1 MKLYYYEGS
10 ERKGPVVS
18 LVLRDLARKGVV
30 TPETILETAF
40 GSRIPAK
47 DVGTLTPG
55 FSLAREFE
63 GAAKGADRNAI
74 KGAGAGS
81 SAGSSVGQTDNS
93 DVERTRSSASRSDNK
108 SAKDSGKTANAAQ
121 PKPQPTPATTSNA
134 TERAKTQPRTQA
146 PKPTQTQPQPQA
158 SSRPTIQ
165 PTTFDAPTIDMGSSS
180 GLDAAFAS
188 PSASTY
194 RSSVPTSKPLGVD
207 VPKIETASQA
217 ARELAN
223 RSTAELEA
231 KLKEIEEQNR
241 RKAQRAQT
249 ERATS
254 RSQSVE
260 RPEQSQT
267 SGGRS
272 GFQPLPNQPAPLEDA
287 LDPFEAQLMD
297 ELQAPDA
304 TQTRS
309 SRISPAQKARQAEPD
324 RFSTPLDP
332 TAIYEAERKRQQEA
346 RNQAATNAP
355 KEKDKS
361 GCFIP
366 IVLLFVVFPIMS
378 AKLGNAV
385 GCFCV
390 LGIGYALYWGRK
402 KILDWL
408 NDDQRDK

>member
-18 LVLRDLARKGVV
+18 LVLRDLAKKGVV

-47 DVGTLTPG
+47 DVATLTPG

-63 GAAKGADRNAI
+63 GASKGADRNAL

-81 SAGSSVGQTDNS
+81 GAGASVGQTNNLG
-93 DVERTRSSASRSDNK
+93 VERARFSASRSDNK
-108 SAKDSGKTANAAQ
+108 SAKDSGKTANATR
-121 PKPQPTPATTSNA
+121 PKPQTIPAASSTA
-134 TERAKTQPRTQA
+134 TERAKIQPPTQA
-146 PKPTQTQPQPQA
+146 PKPTQTQAPTQA
-158 SSRPTIQ
+158 PR
-165 PTTFDAPTIDMGSSS
+165 PTTFDAPTIDMGCSI

-194 RSSVPTSKPLGVD
+194 SASVPTPKPLGGD

-223 RSTAELEA
+223 RSNAELEA

-249 ERATS
+249 ECAAS

-260 RPEQSQT
+260 RPEQSQAR
-267 SGGRS
+267 GIRS

-287 LDPFEAQLMD
+287 LDPFEAQLLD
-297 ELQAPDA
+297 ELQTPDA

-309 SRISPAQKARQAEPD
+309 SRISPAQKKRQEEAD
-324 RFSTPLDP
+324 RFSTTLDP
-332 TAIYEAERKRQQEA
+332 TAIYEAERKRQMET
-346 RNQAATNAP
+346 RNQAANAP